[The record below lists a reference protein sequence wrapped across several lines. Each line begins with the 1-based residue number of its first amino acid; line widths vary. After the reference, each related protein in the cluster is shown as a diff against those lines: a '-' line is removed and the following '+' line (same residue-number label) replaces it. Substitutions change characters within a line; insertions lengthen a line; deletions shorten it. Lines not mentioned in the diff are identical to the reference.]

1 MSKKKKH
8 AEHVNHERWL
18 VSWAD
23 LLTLLFAFFVVMF
36 ASSAS
41 DKKKAARMAA
51 AMQTAFQQTGVFD
64 AHAKTPP
71 LAPGAG
77 TSDGAPMP
85 LEMPLETPTVEGSKS
100 DGKRDD
106 VRSEMAKALAVAV
119 QQHVVTIRSNDE
131 GTTLSLDSAGFFD
144 SGSAEVKPS
153 ALAILTKIA
162 KALPTC
168 PTRIEGHTDNQ
179 PIHTV
184 QFRSNWELSTA
195 RAASIAQV
203 LMMSSIN
210 SPANFSLA
218 GYGEFHPI
226 AGNNTAEGRAANR
239 RVDIVLLRTKATIPV
254 TSNNHNATEKPRSIS
269 ASEAPP
275 LPFAMKTIS
284 SREAPS
290 R

>member
-1 MSKKKKH
+1 MGKKKH

-36 ASSAS
+36 ASSSS
-41 DKKKAARMAA
+41 DKKKAAKMAA
-51 AMQTAFQQTGVFD
+51 AMQTAFQQPGIFD

-77 TSDGAPMP
+77 TSSNTTPIP
-85 LEMPLETPTVEGSKS
+85 LEMPIETPEASTDKGDAMGDFAKQQ
-100 DGKRDD
+100 
-106 VRSEMAKALAVAV
+106 MATAIAPALA
-119 QQHVVTIRSNDE
+119 QHMVTIRNTDE

-144 SGSAEVKPS
+144 SGSAQVKAS
-153 ALAILTKIA
+153 AEHVLHSIAQSLPNSAI
-162 KALPTC
+162 
-168 PTRIEGHTDNQ
+168 RVEGHTDNQ
-179 PIHTV
+179 PIHTP

-195 RAASIAQV
+195 RAAAIAQV
-203 LMMSSIN
+203 LMQWSAN

-239 RVDIVLLRTKATIPV
+239 RVDIVLLRTNKDR
-254 TSNNHNATEKPRSIS
+254 H
-269 ASEAPP
+269 SEQSEESRRTFAAAQ
-275 LPFAMKTIS
+275 LP
-284 SREAPS
+284 
-290 R
+290 

>member
-36 ASSAS
+36 ASSSS
-41 DKKKAARMAA
+41 DKRKTAKMAL

-77 TSDGAPMP
+77 TSNGIPMP
-85 LEMPLETPTVEGSKS
+85 LEMPIETPIVESSKGEGVS
-100 DGKRDD
+100 DALKNEIA
-106 VRSEMAKALAVAV
+106 SALAVAV
-119 QQHVVTIRSNDE
+119 QQHMVIIRSNDE

-153 ALAILTKIA
+153 ALPILTKIA
-162 KALPTC
+162 RALPAC

-179 PIHTV
+179 PIHTI

-203 LMMSSIN
+203 VMMSSIN

-239 RVDIVLLRTKATIPV
+239 RVDIVLLRARTTMPAT
-254 TSNNHNATEKPRSIS
+254 NNNLQAIEKPRSIS

-275 LPFAMKTIS
+275 LSFAMKAIS
-284 SREAPS
+284 SRQMPS

>member
-1 MSKKKKH
+1 MGKKKH

-36 ASSAS
+36 ASSSS
-41 DKKKAARMAA
+41 DKKKAAKMAM
-51 AMQTAFQQTGVFD
+51 AMQTAFQQTGGFD

-77 TSDGAPMP
+77 TSNGAPMP
-85 LEMPLETPTVEGSKS
+85 LEMPIETPLIEGSKGE
-100 DGKRDD
+100 GKEDAARDEIA
-106 VRSEMAKALAVAV
+106 SALAAAV
-119 QQHVVTIRSNDE
+119 QQHMVTIRNNDE

-144 SGSAEVKPS
+144 SGNAEVKPS

-162 KALPTC
+162 RALPIG

-179 PIHTV
+179 PIHTA

-210 SPANFSLA
+210 SPANFTLA

-239 RVDIVLLRTKATIPV
+239 RVDIVLLRTKTAIPV
-254 TSNNHNATEKPRSIS
+254 ANNKSNETKKPRGIS
-269 ASEAPP
+269 ANEAPP
-275 LPFAMKTIS
+275 LPFATRSNS
-284 SREAPS
+284 SRPTHLN
-290 R
+290 